1 MKKIIFLLIILLT
14 ELDAKAQMYFEWSFY
29 YTFTVD
35 NKVRHHFKMDS
46 LNVYVSC
53 PFNSSE
59 FRNGSLFKNDTTG
72 LYDVQLNY
80 GSMRPPG
87 IETFRFPPALF
98 IQVFMRSLEYG
109 GNKPFSLLIPI
120 SFDEI
125 EKPEYNLSQSTYF
138 FGSIDLT
145 KFLTG
150 DDDKRL
156 VGIHVNADASIHFY
170 KRSEREFLRP
180 NKLIKL

>member
-1 MKKIIFLLIILLT
+1 
-14 ELDAKAQMYFEWSFY
+14 
-29 YTFTVD
+29 
-35 NKVRHHFKMDS
+35 
-46 LNVYVSC
+46 
-53 PFNSSE
+53 
-59 FRNGSLFKNDTTG
+59 
-72 LYDVQLNY
+72 
-80 GSMRPPG
+80 
-87 IETFRFPPALF
+87 
-98 IQVFMRSLEYG
+98 MRSLEYG